1 MSSNRKRKDQ
11 KDSSNQEKHKKRF
24 VWPERL
30 HQDFIS
36 SVFDLGLRSATSSS
50 VIDLLRSKLALDDGD
65 EALDP
70 EQVDGQIHKLTL
82 HRQRVREL
90 RATADE
96 MDEANG
102 ERDKKSELDNL
113 LKVQSDRRLK
123 ILMTQAAIRHQSEL
137 LERSIQVLGSLQ
149 VP

>member
-1 MSSNRKRKDQ
+1 MAQ
-11 KDSSNQEKHKKRF
+11 
-24 VWPERL
+24 
-30 HQDFIS
+30 
-36 SVFDLGLRSATSSS
+36 
-50 VIDLLRSKLALDDGD
+50 
-65 EALDP
+65 
-70 EQVDGQIHKLTL
+70 
-82 HRQRVREL
+82 

-123 ILMTQAAIRHQSEL
+123 IQMTQAAIRHQSEL